1 MAPPGDR
8 GFLFMFLPQT
18 ILHFINSLRTP
29 KCRSSKRLSGVIH
42 LEGRAHHHN
51 QGNKMNLLKTQ
62 REALLAPLQAVTGI
76 IERRHTLPI
85 LSNVLLSR
93 TDTHIEFVATDIEIE
108 ITTTMTL
115 EGSGEIRKLTVGAR
129 KLVDI
134 LRALPEGSEVT
145 LALQDKRLQVKSGK
159 SRFNLQ
165 TLSAEDFPRLTL
177 LEASATSFSVSQK
190 LLKSLLGL
198 VQYAMAQQDIRYYL
212 NGLLMVVEEGQLKLV
227 ATDGHRLAYAAR
239 EVGRKELSRQEVIL
253 PRKTILELSKLLN
266 DSDDSVAIELSAAQA
281 KFSFGAVVLISK
293 LVDGKFPD
301 YGRVIPQNQPTKLR
315 LDRVVLLQALQRAAI
330 LTSDKFRGVRW
341 ILGGGTLKI
350 TCSNTEQ
357 EEAQEEIDV
366 AYKGETLDIGFNV
379 GYLVDVLNNLDA
391 AEVECGLGDANS
403 SALFTLPGR
412 NDFKYVV
419 MPMRI

>member
-1 MAPPGDR
+1 
-8 GFLFMFLPQT
+8 
-18 ILHFINSLRTP
+18 
-29 KCRSSKRLSGVIH
+29 
-42 LEGRAHHHN
+42 
-51 QGNKMNLLKTQ
+51 
-62 REALLAPLQAVTGI
+62 
-76 IERRHTLPI
+76 
-85 LSNVLLSR
+85 
-93 TDTHIEFVATDIEIE
+93 
-108 ITTTMTL
+108 
-115 EGSGEIRKLTVGAR
+115 
-129 KLVDI
+129 
-134 LRALPEGSEVT
+134 
-145 LALQDKRLQVKSGK
+145 
-159 SRFNLQ
+159 
-165 TLSAEDFPRLTL
+165 
-177 LEASATSFSVSQK
+177 
-190 LLKSLLGL
+190 
-198 VQYAMAQQDIRYYL
+198 
-212 NGLLMVVEEGQLKLV
+212 
-227 ATDGHRLAYAAR
+227 
-239 EVGRKELSRQEVIL
+239 VIL

-266 DSDDSVAIELSAAQA
+266 DNDDSVAIELSAAQA

-341 ILGGGTLKI
+341 ILGGGSLKI
-350 TCSNTEQ
+350 SCSNTEQ

-379 GYLVDVLNNLDA
+379 GYLVDVLNNVDA